1 PSGRL
6 MPKAHRHENAA
17 VSQPPSSGP
26 TAAMPPIVE
35 PQTANAMAR
44 WRPVK
49 VALSSDSVAGRIIAP
64 PSPCT
69 TRDRISSSPFGESAA
84 ATLETANS
92 TTPRMSIRRRPMRSA
107 RVPKTSS
114 SAAKTRVYDSCTHCT
129 WVDERPMSSTTEG
142 IATFTIVESTMMSE
156 TATEMTTRPSQR
168 RRSVGVEDEV
178 TDTPLLSALS
188 ILRLR
193 GRIRM
198 SDRIED
204 WPTGRLLSV
213 AARLV
218 EQRWRERLDEVGLT
232 HAGLI
237 VLHLLVG
244 GGRTLGELAREARV
258 TAQTMGRTVENLA
271 RDGRVRIVVDPS
283 DRRRRVVERTELGAQ
298 TLASLSGL
306 EGDAIPGLSDPD
318 GFRTQLLQLIRRV
331 GGDTDI
337 GYRDAR

>member
-1 PSGRL
+1 
-6 MPKAHRHENAA
+6 
-17 VSQPPSSGP
+17 
-26 TAAMPPIVE
+26 
-35 PQTANAMAR
+35 
-44 WRPVK
+44 
-49 VALSSDSVAGRIIAP
+49 
-64 PSPCT
+64 
-69 TRDRISSSPFGESAA
+69 
-84 ATLETANS
+84 
-92 TTPRMSIRRRPMRSA
+92 
-107 RVPKTSS
+107 
-114 SAAKTRVYDSCTHCT
+114 
-129 WVDERPMSSTTEG
+129 
-142 IATFTIVESTMMSE
+142 
-156 TATEMTTRPSQR
+156 
-168 RRSVGVEDEV
+168 
-178 TDTPLLSALS
+178 
-188 ILRLR
+188 
-193 GRIRM
+193 M

-237 VLHLLVG
+237 VLHLLAG

-318 GFRTQLLQLIRRV
+318 GFRTQLLQLIRHV